1 MYRPGFIKFFLHVF
15 LLEMKK
21 IYLSLL
27 LIGIS
32 VLEISA
38 NFWQLLNKNFVWNDL
53 FGIYYFAQSVY
64 FKVLLFICC
73 QWKMTWI
80 YHF

>member
-53 FGIYYFAQSVY
+53 FGIYYFCPVSV
-64 FKVLLFICC
+64 F
-73 QWKMTWI
+73 
-80 YHF
+80 